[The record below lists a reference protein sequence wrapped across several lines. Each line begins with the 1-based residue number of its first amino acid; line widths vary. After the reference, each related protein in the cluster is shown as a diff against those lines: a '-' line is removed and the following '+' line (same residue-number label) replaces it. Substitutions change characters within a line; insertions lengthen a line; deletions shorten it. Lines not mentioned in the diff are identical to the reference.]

1 MSRCCEPPLPAVV
14 SPPLYMGWLS
24 SEKSTKSRAP
34 PDAETAVAE
43 LRAEMARRGSP
54 IDLPTDDVLRFAK
67 ARKLNAVKAADM
79 LQADLEWR
87 QARRVEE
94 RRDEPAEDIL
104 GKPIAALQQVLPH
117 VCSPGVDKLGR
128 PIIFKHFGGQCS
140 FSRLCPDRESVD
152 RLCEYNWWV
161 NEQYCKRLAALG
173 AEQWVVVIDAK
184 GWQPGL
190 IDRTA
195 LRVLKSMADTDADH
209 YPERLGGL
217 VVVNAPA
224 SLALVWRIVKTWL
237 DEKTKAK
244 VDIISSSDPKR
255 ATERLHGL
263 AAPDQLPEQYAGT
276 APPLEAWPIWPAKS
290 GLPSKPNGAR

>member
-1 MSRCCEPPLPAVV
+1 
-14 SPPLYMGWLS
+14 MGWLS
-24 SEKSTKSRAP
+24 SPSRTACEKSTKSRAP